1 MGDSPAQR
9 VERARHHA
17 GAGRL
22 VAQGRRRGRSGSRRR
37 ALVSHAVDS
46 FVNSGSPQRGEPDIV
61 NELKLGD
68 SLSTVDGDTGC
79 QHKQQRQDRQH
90 GPPSEEFDDGAGQQT
105 ADDLSAYEEELAL
118 APGRRHFVG
127 GIRAHQQHRALVVAE
142 CPGDGDAQQCHRDER
157 SVLT

>member
-1 MGDSPAQR
+1 MTG
-9 VERARHHA
+9 VEPYLADAEKPLIIARIQA
-17 GAGRL
+17 TEK
-22 VAQGRRRGRSGSRRR
+22 QSRRKVLELPYSKTFR
-37 ALVSHAVDS
+37 LFPLVL
-46 FVNSGSPQRGEPDIV
+46 N
-61 NELKLGD
+61 LGD
-68 SLSTVDGDTGC
+68 SLSTVDGDTRC
-79 QHKQQRQDRQH
+79 QHEQQSQDRQH

-118 APGRRHFVG
+118 ASGRRHFVG